1 MSKLENPIGSLF
13 PQIKRILDYIVVK
26 NSREADRYETPT
38 MAREASLYALA
49 VSERDDYLLYT
60 DRFTPQMFLDVNPIL
75 KRDIISLWLETPRN
89 IPLVYRDHLTEVCRQ
104 LVIDEY
110 EEKNDY
116 YRMLAG
122 LPPLSTPETDY
133 IRVPESIRQS
143 IRASQTIPDLPIHEL
158 SQGDQDLVVADPWFE
173 RLLVDRPDL
182 TYLNY
187 LGRRSIDPMVA
198 RSARDFQLIRYIP
211 IEGFSDLNPYLLKD
225 FANLYNS
232 YRDYVVF
239 TLYNREMENNF
250 TGYRPFMGLLIVLF
264 VVNQLCSKSIEH
276 STDFRFLD
284 DKVIATIFQ
293 MYGIPRDIIVTMTSE
308 VQRTLVTSI
317 LKLIRKKATN
327 EVFYDLIK
335 ILGFDE
341 VTIHKLMLM
350 KQQAFTE
357 DGQAVFS
364 DGSKIVSFDDL
375 DRVLKLD
382 RLTGKPE
389 KELGLA
395 GALPGDDWERERN
408 PEFNAEL
415 ATRAIE
421 EGKVYG
427 EPEYLDDVNPYR
439 GLPYFQ
445 AVDLKEKNPYRSII
459 KAEGP
464 TLDYFQVTDPDPR
477 WWDTQETRDTIRNKN
492 YTVADSKYLMIESI
506 IRETDYMYEV
516 VLFMRLILDLKR
528 YTDQITVPIPELFG
542 TERQSLF
549 DLMVFLLAGMC
560 FNAGLDGTILTSA
573 SGLLAIAGFNFE
585 LDLEEFQ
592 RYLRSTEY
600 VDQEKVMEFM
610 NWVAPRPDS
619 ATLKFIFEEIIGPF
633 RDWLTEM
640 MMTSP
645 TRQGYLE
652 YEAIFKATFSYDI
665 AGQIFNREF
674 EGLDS
679 RLMTKYDLTRRELE
693 ALKLFY
699 PHRSDDQAVTVEDF
713 ANSGYAP
720 FLGVGTGQSKTW
732 YVETGLGNLYMFDIL
747 ASDDIRYVTDDTGDR
762 QPNPVLWDP
771 VAGQF
776 DQRAIETVIRSL
788 EQLNGNQ
795 LANAYFKVDTLIPG
809 TKEYYPGITF
819 DDYGE
824 IKTITYLPSVIR
836 AENVFKDIMIDRFRL
851 AMAGEAEPPGNY
863 REYLRR
869 KAPQLEA
876 LFEIAKG
883 SKTDWL
889 NTMMIVAQAVEL
901 ELNLRLKIWEQTVVG
916 QEMYFKSLITLI
928 KYFKSYMVD
937 FTRSSL
943 KYIFDSKIDPGGGS
957 NMLKLFDEIFS
968 IGWHI
973 LVRDE
978 FGLYD
983 TENDAHH
990 HWLIRDRAT
999 MIVTP
1004 QGQVDGAE
1012 KIDGSI
1018 ETVWPVPTVEKRE
1031 SWHGSLRLVDEVI
1044 FRVNGRDE
1052 DPRERKPTDTRL
1064 NFWLSGEAD
1073 VGRFDMDHDRLDA
1086 GPTGPNPV
1094 EQARVDTEG
1103 WKEFVESY
1111 NYGDDT
1117 SESER
1122 GSE

>member
-26 NSREADRYETPT
+26 NSREADRYETPE
-38 MAREASLYALA
+38 MSRSASIYALA
-49 VSERDDYLLYT
+49 VSQRDDYLLYT
-60 DRFTPQMFLDVNPIL
+60 DRFTPQMFLDVNPTL
-75 KRDIISLWLETPRN
+75 KRDIIDLWLETPRN
-89 IPLVYRDHLTEVCRQ
+89 IPLAYRDHLVESCRQ
-104 LVIDEY
+104 LVINEY
-110 EEKNDY
+110 EERNEY
-116 YRMLAG
+116 YRGLAG
-122 LPPLSTPETDY
+122 LPPISTPESEF
-133 IRVPESIRQS
+133 IRVPESLRLS
-143 IRASQTIPDLPIHEL
+143 LHATRPVPDLPIHEL
-158 SQGDQDLVVADPWFE
+158 SASDQDLIMADLWFE
-173 RLLVDRPDL
+173 RLRADHPEL

-211 IEGFSDLNPYLLKD
+211 VEGFSDLNPYLLKD
-225 FANLYNS
+225 FAGLYNA
-232 YRDYVVF
+232 YRDYVIF
-239 TLYNREMENNF
+239 NLYSRELETSF
-250 TGYRPFMGLLIVLF
+250 AGYRPFMGFLIVIF
-264 VVNQLCSKSIEH
+264 VINQLCSRAIEH

-308 VQRTLVTSI
+308 VQRALVTSL

-327 EVFYDLIK
+327 EVFYDLIR

-350 KQQAFTE
+350 RQQAFGP
-357 DGQAVFS
+357 DGQALFS
-364 DGSKIVSFDDL
+364 DGSKVETFEDL
-375 DRVLKLD
+375 DRTQTLD
-382 RLTGKPE
+382 PKTGKPE
-389 KELGLA
+389 RELGLA
-395 GALPGDDWERERN
+395 GSLPGDDWERERN
-408 PEFNAEL
+408 PEFDPAL
-415 ATRAIE
+415 ATLAAS

-427 EPEYLDDVNPYR
+427 EPEYLDNVDPYR

-459 KAEGP
+459 RGEDP
-464 TLDYFQVTDPDPR
+464 TLSYFQATDPDPR
-477 WWDTQETRDTIRNKN
+477 WWDTQETRDAIRNKN

-560 FNAGLDGTILTSA
+560 YNVGLEGTILTSA
-573 SGLLAIAGFNFE
+573 TGLLAIAGFNFE
-585 LDLEEFQ
+585 LDMAKFQ
-592 RYLRSTEY
+592 AYLTTTEY
-600 VDQEKVMEFM
+600 VDREKVMEFLT
-610 NWVAPRPDS
+610 WVSPKADS

-640 MMTSP
+640 MMTAP

-674 EGLDS
+674 ETLDD
-679 RLMTKYDLTRRELE
+679 RLMTKYGLTERELT

-699 PHRSDDQAVTVEDF
+699 PHRADGTAVTVSDF
-713 ANSGYAP
+713 ASSGYAP
-720 FLGVGTGQSKTW
+720 FLGSNAGQIKTW
-732 YVETGLGNLYMFDIL
+732 YVQTGLGNLYLFDIL
-747 ASDDIRYVTDDTGDR
+747 ASEDLRFITDEAGYR
-762 QPNPVLWDP
+762 RPNPVLWDP
-771 VAGQF
+771 VTGQF
-776 DQRAIETVIRSL
+776 DSGAIATVTRAL
-788 EQLNGNQ
+788 EQLDGNQ

-809 TKEYYPGITF
+809 TKEYYPGIAYDEF
-819 DDYGE
+819 GE
-824 IKTITYLPSVIR
+824 ITTITYLPGNVR
-836 AENVFKDIMIDRFRL
+836 AEGIFRDVLVDRFKL
-851 AMAGEAEPPGNY
+851 AMTGEAEPPNDY

-876 LFEIAKG
+876 LFSIAKA
-883 SKTDWL
+883 SKADWL
-889 NTMMIVAQAVEL
+889 NTMMIVAQAIEL
-901 ELNLRLKIWEQTVVG
+901 ELNLRLKVWEQTVVG
-916 QEMYFKSLITLI
+916 QEMYFRSLITMI

-943 KYIFDSKIDPGGGS
+943 KYIFDSKIDLGGGS

-968 IGWHI
+968 LGWHI
-973 LVRDE
+973 MIRDE

-999 MIVTP
+999 IIHTP
-1004 QGQVDGAE
+1004 QGQVDGPRQP
-1012 KIDGSI
+1012 DGSI
-1018 ETVWPVPTVEKRE
+1018 GTIWPVPEVEKRE
-1031 SWHGSLRLVDEVI
+1031 TYHGSLRLVDEAR
-1044 FRVNGRDE
+1044 FMVNGQDE
-1052 DPRERKPTDTRL
+1052 DPREKKPTDTSL
-1064 NFWLSGEAD
+1064 SFWLSGESD
-1073 VGRFDMDHDRLDA
+1073 VGRFDMDHDRIDA
-1086 GPTGPNPV
+1086 GPREPNPV
-1094 EQARVDTEG
+1094 ELPRVDTEA

-1111 NYGDDT
+1111 NYDT
-1117 SESER
+1117 DQD
-1122 GSE
+1122 